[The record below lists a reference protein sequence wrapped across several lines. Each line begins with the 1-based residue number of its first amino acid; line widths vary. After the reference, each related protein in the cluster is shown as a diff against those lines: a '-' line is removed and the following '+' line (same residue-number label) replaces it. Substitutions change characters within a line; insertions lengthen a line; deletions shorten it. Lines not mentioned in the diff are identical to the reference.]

1 MYAQYLWISKR
12 VSIRRVN
19 RNKRISVYG
28 SLFGGLSFN
37 VVSLLGLLYPYIGIL
52 MDFVGSM

>member
-19 RNKRISVYG
+19 RNKRISVYE
-28 SLFGGLSFN
+28 SLFG
-37 VVSLLGLLYPYIGIL
+37 VSMLLVYWAYCIPIL
-52 MDFVGSM
+52 EY

>member
-37 VVSLLGLLYPYIGIL
+37 VVSLLYPYIGIL